1 LLRQNVLT
9 LFQITSQLSTHAW
22 QVDFQSACARDKE
35 EIVQYLGD
43 IKNKQD
49 IIAMSQAQQQAD
61 VRQIMELMQKVF
73 LAPVILA
80 SVNSLLLRIFRAS
93 MFQPQIVVWKAI
105 SITYN
110 IRHTRFYPVCISNVV
125 K

>member
-22 QVDFQSACARDKE
+22 QADFQSACARDKE

-49 IIAMSQAQQQAD
+49 LIAFSQAQQAAD
-61 VRQIMELMQKVF
+61 LHQIMELMQKVF

-80 SVNSLLLRIFRAS
+80 SVNSLLLRIFRAT

-105 SITYN
+105 FITYN
-110 IRHTRFYPVCISNVV
+110 IRHTRFYPICTSNVV